1 VGYGGKV
8 VEQAAAR
15 ELRAGGMTVPDIAAE
30 LGVSKSSVSLWVR
43 DVPVPPMAR
52 RRTRSQAPHP
62 HKLRRLA
69 EIQAMDRLGV
79 ERVGTIDEQAFLV
92 AGAALYAGEGAK
104 GDGCVAFA
112 NTDPALLD
120 LYMRWIRYFF
130 EIDEGRLRGS
140 LYLHR
145 GLDVVAATRYW
156 SDRLDLPVDQ
166 FIKPQIVDR
175 VARRKQSKHVNG
187 CMTVRYSCA
196 RTHRQVM
203 GVVRALLSSDVFPG

>member
-8 VEQAAAR
+8 VEQVAAR

-52 RRTRSQAPHP
+52 RQTRSQTPHP

-69 EIQAMDRLGV
+69 EIEEMDRRGLERLGAL
-79 ERVGTIDEQAFLV
+79 DEQAFLA

-104 GDGCVAFA
+104 GEGVVFA

-120 LYMRWIRYFF
+120 LHMRWIRHFF
-130 EIDEGRLRGS
+130 EIDEQRLRGS

-145 GLDVVAATRYW
+145 GLDVAAATDFW
-156 SDRLDLPVDQ
+156 SHRLGIPVAQ
-166 FIKPQIVDR
+166 FIRPQIVEP
-175 VARRKQSKHVNG
+175 VATKKKSKHLNG

-196 RTHRQVM
+196 RTHREVM
-203 GVVRALLSSDVFPG
+203 GVVRALLSSEALPG